1 MTNRLSWNGLFVYWQ
16 NHIYIIIY
24 IPVSDKKKE
33 YFKEQPKME
42 SSLFSLNQIKYFSLD
57 RCMFL
62 KVHTIFSAFNKMVFQ
77 CGIHTPALCLT
88 TVLLSHWARHFTLW
102 WLLSYFI
109 VFHKTMLFCHD
120 WRISDFIQKKKNVV
134 ILYWN
139 ARMYFNLKN
148 ATCIVWQISGHAKQN
163 FFY

>member
-1 MTNRLSWNGLFVYWQ
+1 MGHLYIDRITSENFESIFQFLIKRKNILKNNRKWSVPCFLSTKLSTFRS
-16 NHIYIIIY
+16 I
-24 IPVSDKKKE
+24 D
-33 YFKEQPKME
+33 
-42 SSLFSLNQIKYFSLD
+42 
-57 RCMFL
+57 MFL
-62 KVHTIFSAFNKMVFQ
+62 GKVHTIFSAFNKMVFQ

-109 VFHKTMLFCHD
+109 VFHKTMLFCRD
-120 WRISDFIQKKKNVV
+120 WRISDFIQKKKDVV

-139 ARMYFNLKN
+139 PRMYFNLKN